1 LQALFAPVLEL
12 LAFSTLEEL
21 AASRAGCASRRSARL
36 GGLAVRERGIGYCRI
51 SSVLSLTGR
60 ER

>member
-1 LQALFAPVLEL
+1 MLEL